1 MLAMTFSGLFTMD
14 SILALLTL
22 TGLEIVLGIDN
33 IIFIAILV
41 GRLPESQRKSARL
54 LGLGLAMFMR
64 VALLL
69 GITMVMKWDHFVLFR
84 LPMADHDVTGKDLV
98 LLLGGLFL
106 VGKSVMEIHHQM
118 EATEQPTGKE
128 AKKGLGFAI
137 AIAQI
142 ILLDIVFSLDS
153 VITAVGM
160 AQRIEVM
167 IAAVMIAVFVM
178 MGFSGFIARFVERHP
193 SLKMLALAF
202 LILIGVVLLGE
213 GCGQHVSKG
222 YVYFAM
228 AFALGIEMLN
238 IRLRAKRTK
247 KA

>member
-1 MLAMTFSGLFTMD
+1 MTFTGLFTLD
-14 SILALLTL
+14 SAVALLTL

-69 GITMVMKWDHFVLFR
+69 GITKIMQWDHFVLFH
-84 LPMADHDVTGKDLV
+84 LPVADHDVTGKDLV

-118 EATEQPTGKE
+118 ESTEQPTGSE

-137 AIAQI
+137 AIVQI

-178 MGFSGFIARFVERHP
+178 MGFSGYIARFVEKHP

-238 IRLRAKRTK
+238 IRLRAKRK
-247 KA
+247 SASPD